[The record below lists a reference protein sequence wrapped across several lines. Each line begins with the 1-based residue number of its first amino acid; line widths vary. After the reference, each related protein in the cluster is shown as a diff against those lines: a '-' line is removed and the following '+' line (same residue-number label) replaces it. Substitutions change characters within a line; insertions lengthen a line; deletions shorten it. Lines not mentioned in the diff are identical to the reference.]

1 MTTFH
6 DLLSQHIGTAF
17 ARQLAF
23 ADLLGERSWSV
34 TISEGIVTFGNDLRF
49 PIQLLGSEADSD
61 ATWLWAWANKASNLP
76 DKVLVACKELRELG
90 QREGV
95 PELTERT
102 FSLDQA
108 SGHAIALV
116 ASGVFGNCCYY
127 RGPYD
132 GGALFFL
139 VNNPPAEVLR
149 PVPPERAV
157 TVITQVISNFDIN
170 HRPMAESFLAA
181 QGFTLDTASGALV
194 ASRNGDEV
202 TFSFDDL
209 GRIANIGAKLAPRT
223 KTESRKSWRFWK

>member
-6 DLLSQHIGTAF
+6 DLLSQHIGSAF

-49 PIQLLGSEADSD
+49 PIQLLGSEADGN

-76 DKVLVACKELRELG
+76 DKVLVACNKLRELG

-95 PELTERT
+95 PELTGRT

-108 SGHAIALV
+108 SGHAISLV

-139 VNNPPAEVLR
+139 VNNPPDELLR
-149 PVPPERAV
+149 PVPVERAV
-157 TVITQVISNFDIN
+157 TVITEVISNFDVS
-170 HRPMAESFLAA
+170 HRPMAESFLRA
-181 QGFTLDTASGALV
+181 QGFSWDTASGAMV
-194 ASRNGDEV
+194 ASRHGDEI
-202 TFSFDDL
+202 TLSFDDL
-209 GRIANIGAKLAPRT
+209 GRIANIGAKLVPRT
-223 KTESRKSWRFWK
+223 KTESPKWWQFWK